1 MQPNFTPAAGRP
13 CSPSSNLPPQLQ
25 PDLSFL
31 PLLHHLAPRSPASPR
46 DCLPGT
52 VITACRRRRL
62 AKKATAL
69 SPSSLRSSPRLST
82 LDPAM
87 RTLLVATPGSHTC
100 TSHILTPVCSP
111 CFGHIVFLE
120 LLSLHIYSSLP
131 PGWVVLCSAA
141 GYNLNFVQHRTG
153 LPSWAPCRQPWSTL
167 PLSCPPP
174 TPGILIRR
182 SGTMPWNCPAFS
194 AHDKPCCCISLGKRL
209 CTSTSHP
216 KPAHLQASLT

>member
-69 SPSSLRSSPRLST
+69 TPSSLRSSPRLPT
-82 LDPAM
+82 LGPAM
-87 RTLLVATPGSHTC
+87 QTLLVAKVSKR
-100 TSHILTPVCSP
+100 
-111 CFGHIVFLE
+111 E
-120 LLSLHIYSSLP
+120 
-131 PGWVVLCSAA
+131 WV
-141 GYNLNFVQHRTG
+141 
-153 LPSWAPCRQPWSTL
+153 
-167 PLSCPPP
+167 
-174 TPGILIRR
+174 
-182 SGTMPWNCPAFS
+182 
-194 AHDKPCCCISLGKRL
+194 
-209 CTSTSHP
+209 
-216 KPAHLQASLT
+216 ASLTSPNCPPQLQFPELGSEIGASALPFPPLPQAHSVQPGSCLRPVLFAKIQALDEIQAFVKQAHKCDNFPPCVFKCYLKLPS